1 MTARFNLIKSSVV
14 ISEKELMNVDKLV
27 VLLKKSKKRR
37 IISLFSKI
45 ENSF

>member
-1 MTARFNLIKSSVV
+1 MTAIFNLIKSSVG
-14 ISEKELMNVDKLV
+14 ISEKELMYVDMLV
-27 VLLKKSKKRR
+27 VFIKKSEKRR

>member
-1 MTARFNLIKSSVV
+1 MIAMFNLIKSSVG
-14 ISEKELMNVDKLV
+14 ISEKELMYVDMLV
-27 VLLKKSKKRR
+27 VFIKKSKKRR

>member
-27 VLLKKSKKRR
+27 VFIKKSKK
-37 IISLFSKI
+37 
-45 ENSF
+45 